1 MTKIVKTA
9 IFILLLILPFIS
21 HAADMYKWVDKDG
34 TTNFTDDISKVP
46 PEYRDQVKTEG
57 GAQGTQGSQESKLF
71 KQEELDQML
80 APIALYPDDL
90 LTQILMASTYP
101 LEIIQAAR
109 WTSQNKDLKG
119 DALTKALEKEEWDP
133 SVKSLVNFPDVLS
146 KMNENL
152 EWIQKLGD
160 AFLSQQ
166 KQVLDTIQNLRKK
179 AQEAGNLKT
188 TEQQKVVAQEDAIVI
203 QPANP
208 EVIYVPTYDPG
219 VVYGGWWWPLFP
231 PYRPFFPFV
240 PRPTPYGAM
249 AFRAG
254 VAMGAAWGYAWGHA
268 NWKGGDVNINVNRN
282 TNINNNI
289 NREKYKADMKNK
301 GLGEGGQ
308 GKWQHDADH
317 RKGTPYRDQTTA
329 QKFNRGTTAEAAKS
343 RESFR
348 GRADQGGQDISRGS
362 GDRGGFD
369 RGDRAGQPTVSDRG
383 GRESAFGGSQRGS
396 EVRQQSSRGSSS
408 RQSMSSGSMSRGGG
422 GGGRGGGGGGGRR

>member
-1 MTKIVKTA
+1 MTKIIKMA
-9 IFILLLILPFIS
+9 ILILLLVLPSIF
-21 HAADMYKWVDKDG
+21 HAADIYKWVDKDG
-34 TTNFTDDISKVP
+34 TVHFTDDISKVP

-57 GAQGTQGSQESKLF
+57 VVQGTQGTQESKLF

-80 APIALYPDDL
+80 APVALYPDDL
-90 LTQILMASTYP
+90 LSQILMASTYP
-101 LEIIQAAR
+101 LEIVQAVR
-109 WTSQNKDLKG
+109 WTNQNKNLKG
-119 DALTKALEKEEWDP
+119 DSLTQALEKEDWDA

-152 EWIQKLGD
+152 EWTQKLGD

-179 AQEAGNLKT
+179 AREAGNLKT
-188 TEQQKVVAQEDAIVI
+188 TEQQKVVVEEDTIVI

-231 PYRPFFPFV
+231 PYPPFFPFV

-254 VAMGAAWGYAWGHA
+254 VAVGAAWGYAWGHT
-268 NWKGGDVNINVNRN
+268 NWRGGDVDINVNRN

-289 NREKYKADMKNK
+289 NREKYKAEMKNK

-329 QKFNRGTTAEAAKS
+329 QKFNRGTTSDAAKS
-343 RESFR
+343 REAFR
-348 GRADQGGQDISRGS
+348 GREDQGRQDLSRG
-362 GDRGGFD
+362 G
-369 RGDRAGQPTVSDRG
+369 GDRASQSTVSQRG
-383 GRESAFGGSQRGS
+383 GRESAFEGSQRGT
-396 EVRQQSSRGSSS
+396 EARQQSDRGRSS
-408 RQSMSSGSMSRGGG
+408 RQSMGSSSGSRGGGSAGGGGSRG
-422 GGGRGGGGGGGRR
+422 GGGRGGGGGRR

>member
-1 MTKIVKTA
+1 MTKIVKMA
-9 IFILLLILPFIS
+9 MVIFLLLVLPSIS
-21 HAADMYKWVDKDG
+21 HAADIYRWVGKDG
-34 TTNFTDDISKVP
+34 TANFTDDISKVP

-57 GAQGTQGSQESKLF
+57 VGQGTPGTQESKLF

-109 WTSQNKDLKG
+109 WANQNKDLKG
-119 DALTKALEKEEWDP
+119 DALTQALEKEDWDP

-152 EWIQKLGD
+152 EWMQKLGD

-188 TEQQKVVAQEDAIVI
+188 TEQQKVVVQEDTIAI

-231 PYRPFFPFV
+231 PYPPFFPFL

-268 NWKGGDVNINVNRN
+268 NWRGGDVDINVNRN

-289 NREKYKADMKNK
+289 NREKYKTDMKNK

-308 GKWQHDADH
+308 GKWQHDANH

-329 QKFNRGTTAEAAKS
+329 QKFNRGTTSDAAKS
-343 RESFR
+343 REAFR
-348 GRADQGGQDISRGS
+348 GREDQARQDLSRGG

-369 RGDRAGQPTVSDRG
+369 RGS
-383 GRESAFGGSQRGS
+383 RESAFGGSQRGS
-396 EVRQQSSRGSSS
+396 EVREQSSRGSSS
-408 RQSMSSGSMSRGGG
+408 RQTMFSRGGSRGGG
-422 GGGRGGGGGGGRR
+422 GFSGGGGGRRR